1 MRRLWPSLRHKGDT
15 TSKLAIRDKAGEHR
29 SGLWAQAYQSLTN
42 DDPRLVAAL
51 DHLLTQGSQFHD
63 GLSPSTQSSYGDATN
78 PRALPNMEEQMS
90 AMIESRLKI
99 MDDRKWQ
106 LRMGEHSVQIRQQI
120 DRITKIVTVA
130 KDFISSAASMD
141 PVHAGLPWA
150 GICVL
155 LPLLTNDSKQRS
167 LAMDGLEYIAKLV
180 RRCTEIERLYL
191 RNDTFRLEED
201 LRKSLTAIYR
211 LVLQYQARAACQFSR
226 NTAHQA
232 IRNIVIADGWD
243 CILTSVKDHETSC
256 EILLR
261 IIDAEDSRSRADTL
275 EALISEQNHRVTELL
290 ETHRQQ
296 DEASS
301 KTLSGEV
308 RRGVEYQAIEE
319 ASSCHESLR
328 VSEYEFN
335 KDKNP
340 ARIPGTCEWFLQH
353 SRYRKW
359 LETTTS
365 AWLWVTGDPGC
376 GKSVLSRH
384 LVDSYMTRATAS
396 DEEDIVCYFFFKDDA
411 NSNRS
416 ATNALASIIHQI
428 FVQDSSLLEHALP
441 LYRANGT
448 RLGQIFEPLWKIFH
462 SVVTES
468 PNRKITIL
476 LDALDECEEKTQN
489 LLIPKFAELFS
500 SPTRCFLKL
509 LVTSRPSTAISDQ
522 IWHGK
527 IDPTSI
533 QLTGENDAEMEAIS
547 VEIDLV
553 IREKIKQFHGLRRF
567 RGIDDS
573 AHEAL
578 SVRLLTV
585 ENRTYLW
592 IALIFPELEKCAGFS
607 EKKLV
612 TVIQHLPKTVHDAYE
627 GILSRSTDLKR
638 ARILLSI
645 VLGARRPLTLDE
657 MNVALAITHSSRSTD
672 QLDLE
677 PSSSFSTTLRD
688 LCGLFVSIRDS
699 KIYLIHQTAKDF
711 LLRSEERNVD
721 FSPSLWYSSLESED
735 CEYMMWRTCV
745 TYLSFLDFE
754 VNPFR
759 SAGLPWGTLREATR
773 QYLEQYAFLQYAVDF
788 WADYYTTFWEDS
800 EASSHDY
807 ERIMHICNPNT
818 RIFESWFQIKW
829 TMMESSKC
837 HPRGLNEISLAAYLN
852 SLSLYEASLQR
863 GVRMDMLDN
872 HSRSALWW
880 ALEKGHEEFAT
891 NLINEANHP
900 VDVNSTLQMVAL
912 KDCSSVIHWLYK
924 KGHDLRAKAKD
935 GWTACQRAA
944 VRGCRYSPFLIFGFD
959 QEVKDHSLYEV
970 VSSRDYL
977 LLESWLYGHGQT
989 GMEAKYSDNETL
1001 MYRCIANGWTDI
1013 AKTLLYFG
1021 ADPNSVSHN
1030 RWNAAGYQHGE
1041 TLLYRAASEV
1051 DKTMVHLLLERGAVV
1066 DAKSRMSET
1075 ALYRTTCCTHGKADD
1090 QAQIAGLLLR
1100 SGADVNSRTENGDTP
1115 LQNVLRVG
1123 REPLRSL
1130 LKEAAGML
1138 GLDGTMLLTAPERTE
1153 TSEKAGKEEDALRLI
1168 EQSRLFD
1175 MENFNNLLGFDTEE
1189 EVPNMAFPG
1198 CATSNQAKNANGSI
1212 RYIKVY
1218 ESCERL
1224 MAFKPA
1230 DDDYDS
1236 RITEDQWADMT
1247 QELLTLEKVL
1257 EETKVALQRFYRT
1270 ISATALT
1277 DSEDEE

>member
-1 MRRLWPSLRHKGDT
+1 MRRLWPSLRQKGDT
-15 TSKLAIRDKAGEHR
+15 TSKLAIRDKAAEHR
-29 SGLWAQAYQSLTN
+29 SALWAQAYQSLTD

-63 GLSPSTQSSYGDATN
+63 SLSPSTQSSYGDATN

-90 AMIESRLKI
+90 VLIQSRLKI

-120 DRITKIVTVA
+120 ERIIKIVTVA

-167 LAMDGLEYIAKLV
+167 SAMDGLEYIAKLV

-201 LRKSLTAIYR
+201 LRKSLTAMYR
-211 LVLQYQARAACQFSR
+211 LVLEYQARAACQFSR

-232 IRNIVIADGWD
+232 IRNIVTADGWD
-243 CILTSVKDHETSC
+243 CILTSIKDHETSC

-261 IIDAEDSRSRADTL
+261 IIDAEDSKSRADTL
-275 EALISEQNHRVTELL
+275 KGLIREQSRRVTELL
-290 ETHRQQ
+290 ETHWQQ
-296 DEASS
+296 DETSS
-301 KTLSGEV
+301 KTLSGDV
-308 RRGVEYQAIEE
+308 RRGVEYQATEE

-359 LETTTS
+359 LGTTTS
-365 AWLWVTGDPGC
+365 AWLWVTADPGC

-396 DEEDIVCYFFFKDDA
+396 DEEHIICYFFFKDDA
-411 NSNRS
+411 DSNRS
-416 ATNALASIIHQI
+416 ATNALASILHQV
-428 FVQDSSLLEHALP
+428 FVQDSSLLRHALP

-468 PNRKITIL
+468 SNRKITIL
-476 LDALDECEEKTQN
+476 LDALDECEEMTRN
-489 LLIPKFAELFS
+489 LLVPKFAELS
-500 SPTRCFLKL
+500 SNPKRCLLKL
-509 LVTSRPSTAISDQ
+509 LVTSRPSTAIGDE
-522 IWHGK
+522 IWHGN

-533 QLTGENDAEMEAIS
+533 QLTGENEPEMEAIR

-553 IREKIKQFHGLRRF
+553 VREKIKQFHGLRLF
-567 RGIDDS
+567 RGINDS
-573 AHEAL
+573 AHEVLAE
-578 SVRLLTV
+578 RLQTV

-607 EKKLV
+607 EKKLLAI
-612 TVIQHLPKTVHDAYE
+612 IQNLPKTVHDAYE
-627 GILSRSTDLKR
+627 GILSRSTDLNR
-638 ARILLSI
+638 ARRLLSI

-657 MNVALAITHSSRSTD
+657 MNIALAIDDGSRSTD

-721 FSPSLWYSSLESED
+721 LSPSLWYSSLESD
-735 CEYMMWRTCV
+735 TCEYMMWSTCV
-745 TYLSFLDFE
+745 TYLSFLDFD

-759 SAGLPWGTLREATR
+759 SAGLPWGILREATR
-773 QYLEQYAFLQYAVDF
+773 QYLEQHAFLQYAVDF
-788 WADYYTTFWEDS
+788 WADYHMTFWDEG
-800 EASSHDY
+800 EASWDDY

-837 HPRGLNEISLAAYLN
+837 HPKGLNEISLAAYLN

-872 HSRSALWW
+872 HSRSALRW
-880 ALEKGHEEFAT
+880 ALEKGHEEFAI

-900 VDVNSTLQMVAL
+900 VDVNSTLQMVAV
-912 KDCSSVIHWLYK
+912 KDCSSVLHWLFEM
-924 KGHDLRAKAKD
+924 GHDLSTKAKD
-935 GWTACQRAA
+935 GWTACERAA
-944 VRGCRYSPFLIFGFD
+944 VRRCDASDFLILTED
-959 QEVKDHSLYEV
+959 HEEVRDSSFYEV
-970 VSSRDYL
+970 VSTRDYL
-977 LLESWLYGHGQT
+977 LLERWLYGPWRT
-989 GMEAKYSDNETL
+989 DLEAKHSDNETL

-1013 AKTLLYFG
+1013 ANNLLDAG

-1030 RWNAAGYQHGE
+1030 HWNAAGYKHGE

-1051 DKTMVHLLLERGAVV
+1051 DKTLVHLLLEKGAEV
-1066 DAKSRMSET
+1066 DAKSRMSES

-1090 QAQIAGLLLR
+1090 QAQIAGLLLE
-1100 SGADVNSRTENGDTP
+1100 SGADVNFRTGNGDTP
-1115 LQNVLRVG
+1115 LQNALRIG
-1123 REPLRSL
+1123 REPLKSL
-1130 LKEAAGML
+1130 LKEAAEKL
-1138 GLDGTMLLTAPERTE
+1138 GHDGAAMPLTATERTE
-1153 TSEKAGKEEDALRLI
+1153 TLGKTGKEEEALRLI

-1175 MENFNNLLGFDTEE
+1175 MENFNDLLSLDTEDKGPE
-1189 EVPNMAFPG
+1189 HGFSRMYYERSFWN
-1198 CATSNQAKNANGSI
+1198 I
-1212 RYIKVY
+1212 RPWI
-1218 ESCERL
+1218 RHIR
-1224 MAFKPA
+1224 
-1230 DDDYDS
+1230 DD
-1236 RITEDQWADMT
+1236 M
-1247 QELLTLEKVL
+1247 
-1257 EETKVALQRFYRT
+1257 
-1270 ISATALT
+1270 
-1277 DSEDEE
+1277 

>member
-1 MRRLWPSLRHKGDT
+1 MRRLWPSLRQKEVT

-29 SGLWAQAYQSLTN
+29 SGLWAQAYQSLTD

-51 DHLLTQGSQFHD
+51 DHLLTQGTQLHD
-63 GLSPSTQSSYGDATN
+63 SRSPSPQSSYGDAKN

-90 AMIESRLKI
+90 ALIQSRLKN

-120 DRITKIVTVA
+120 DRIIKIVTVA

-167 LAMDGLEYIAKLV
+167 SAMDGLEYMAKLV
-180 RRCTEIERLYL
+180 RRSTEIERLYL
-191 RNDTFRLEED
+191 RNDTFSLEED
-201 LRKSLTAIYR
+201 LRESLTAMYR
-211 LVLQYQARAACQFSR
+211 LVLEYQARAACQFTR

-243 CILTSVKDHETSC
+243 YILTSIKDHETSC
-256 EILLR
+256 EDLLR
-261 IIDAEDSRSRADTL
+261 IIDTEDSRSRADTL
-275 EALISEQNHRVTELL
+275 EALISEQNRRVTALL

-319 ASSCHESLR
+319 ASSCHKSLR

-340 ARIPGTCEWFLQH
+340 PRIPGTCEWFLRH

-365 AWLWVTGDPGC
+365 AWLWVTADPGC

-396 DEEDIVCYFFFKDDA
+396 DEEDIICYFFFKDDA
-411 NSNRS
+411 DSNRS

-428 FVQDSSLLEHALP
+428 FSQDSSLLRHALP

-448 RLGQIFEPLWKIFH
+448 KLGQIFEPLWKIFH

-468 PNRKITIL
+468 PHRKITIL
-476 LDALDECEEKTQN
+476 LDALDECEEKTRN
-489 LLIPKFAELFS
+489 LLVPKFAGLFS
-500 SPTRCFLKL
+500 SPTGCFLKL
-509 LVTSRPSTAISDQ
+509 LVTSRPSTAIGVQ
-522 IWHGK
+522 IWHGN

-533 QLTGENDAEMEAIS
+533 QLTGENEPELEAIR

-553 IREKIKQFHGLRRF
+553 VREKIKQFHGLRLF
-567 RGIDDS
+567 RGINDS
-573 AHEAL
+573 AHEVL
-578 SVRLLTV
+578 SERLKTV

-607 EKKLV
+607 EKKLL
-612 TVIQHLPKTVHDAYE
+612 TVIQNLPKTVHDAYE
-627 GILSRSTDLKR
+627 GILSWSTDLKR
-638 ARILLSI
+638 ARRLLSI

-657 MNVALAITHSSRSTD
+657 MNIALAIDDGSRSTD

-711 LLRSEERNVD
+711 LLRSEERNFD
-721 FSPSLWYSSLESED
+721 LSPSLWYSSLESQT
-735 CEYMMWRTCV
+735 CEHMMWSTCV
-745 TYLSFLDFE
+745 TYLNFLDFE

-759 SAGLPWGTLREATR
+759 PAGLPWGILREVTK
-773 QYLEQYAFLQYAVDF
+773 QYLERHAFLQYAVDF
-788 WADYYTTFWEDS
+788 WSSYRVTSPADCK
-800 EASSHDY
+800 
-807 ERIMHICNPNT
+807 RIMHICNPNT

-829 TMMESSKC
+829 TITESAKRY
-837 HPRGLNEISLAAYLN
+837 PKGLNEISLAAYLN
-852 SLSLYEASLQR
+852 YESLFVASLQR
-863 GVRMDMLDN
+863 GVSMNMLDN

-880 ALEKGHEEFAT
+880 ALAKGHQEFACK
-891 NLINEANHP
+891 LIGMITAANQAL
-900 VDVNSTLQMVAL
+900 DVNSTLQMAAVKNCKL
-912 KDCSSVIHWLYK
+912 VIHWLSKLGYDLK
-924 KGHDLRAKAKD
+924 TKGRD
-935 GWTACQRAA
+935 GWTLFERAA
-944 VRGCRYSPFLIFGFD
+944 LRGHLPVVLFCGKQD
-959 QEVKDHSLYEV
+959 EEVEDRSLYEI
-970 VSSRDYL
+970 VSTRDRGFLGYWVAVHPGTDL
-977 LLESWLYGHGQT
+977 
-989 GMEAKYSDNETL
+989 EAKYSDNETL

-1013 AKTLLYFG
+1013 AESLLETLLGNG

-1030 RWNAAGYQHGE
+1030 HWNAAGYKHGE

-1051 DKTMVHLLLERGAVV
+1051 DKTLVHLLLEKGAEV

-1075 ALYRTTCCTHGKADD
+1075 VLYRTTCCTHGKADD
-1090 QAQIAGLLLR
+1090 QAQIAGLLLE
-1100 SGADVNSRTENGDTP
+1100 SGADVNFRTGNGDTP
-1115 LQNVLRVG
+1115 LQNALRIG
-1123 REPLRSL
+1123 REPLKSL
-1130 LKEAAGML
+1130 LKEAAEKL
-1138 GLDGTMLLTAPERTE
+1138 GLDVAAMPLTATECTE
-1153 TSEKAGKEEDALRLI
+1153 TLGKAGKEEEALRLI

-1175 MENFNNLLGFDTEE
+1175 MENFNDLLDCDTEDKGPE
-1189 EVPNMAFPG
+1189 HGFSRKCYEQSFWN
-1198 CATSNQAKNANGSI
+1198 I
-1212 RYIKVY
+1212 RPWIHHI
-1218 ESCERL
+1218 R
-1224 MAFKPA
+1224 
-1230 DDDYDS
+1230 DD
-1236 RITEDQWADMT
+1236 M
-1247 QELLTLEKVL
+1247 
-1257 EETKVALQRFYRT
+1257 
-1270 ISATALT
+1270 
-1277 DSEDEE
+1277 

>member
-1 MRRLWPSLRHKGDT
+1 MRRLWPSLKQKEVT

-29 SGLWAQAYQSLTN
+29 SGLWAQAYQSLTD

-51 DHLLTQGSQFHD
+51 DHLLTQGTQLHD
-63 GLSPSTQSSYGDATN
+63 SRSPSPQSSNGDAKN

-90 AMIESRLKI
+90 ALIQSRLKI

-120 DRITKIVTVA
+120 DRIIKIVTVA

-167 LAMDGLEYIAKLV
+167 SAMDGLEYIAKLV

-191 RNDTFRLEED
+191 RNDTSRLEED
-201 LRKSLTAIYR
+201 LRKALTAMYR
-211 LVLQYQARAACQFSR
+211 LVLEYQARAACQFSR

-232 IRNIVIADGWD
+232 IRNIMIADGWD
-243 CILTSVKDHETSC
+243 CILTSIKDHEIRC
-256 EILLR
+256 DILLR

-275 EALISEQNHRVTELL
+275 EALISEQNHRVSELS

-296 DEASS
+296 DETSS
-301 KTLSGEV
+301 KTLFGEV
-308 RRGVEYQAIEE
+308 RRGVEYQAIKE
-319 ASSCHESLR
+319 ASSCHKCLR
-328 VSEYEFN
+328 VSEYEYN

-365 AWLWVTGDPGC
+365 AWLWVTADPGC

-396 DEEDIVCYFFFKDDA
+396 DEQDIICYFFFKDDA
-411 NSNRS
+411 DSNRS
-416 ATNALASIIHQI
+416 ATNALASILHQI
-428 FVQDSSLLEHALP
+428 FAQDSSLLRHALP

-448 RLGQIFEPLWKIFH
+448 RLGQIFEPLWEIFH

-468 PNRKITIL
+468 SNRKITIL
-476 LDALDECEEKTQN
+476 LDALDECEEMTRN
-489 LLIPKFAELFS
+489 LLVFEFAELFS
-500 SPTRCFLKL
+500 SPERCFLKL
-509 LVTSRPSTAISDQ
+509 LVTSRPSTAIGDQ

-533 QLTGENDAEMEAIS
+533 QLTGENEVEMEAIS

-553 IREKIKQFHGLRRF
+553 VREKIKQFHGVRLL
-567 RGIDDS
+567 RGINDS
-573 AHEAL
+573 AHEVL
-578 SVRLLTV
+578 SERLQTV

-607 EKKLV
+607 EKKLLA
-612 TVIQHLPKTVHDAYE
+612 VIRNLPKTVHDAYE

-638 ARILLSI
+638 ARRLLSI

-657 MNVALAITHSSRSTD
+657 MNIALAIDDGSRSTD

-688 LCGLFVSIRDS
+688 LCGLFVTIRDS
-699 KIYLIHQTAKDF
+699 KIHLIHQTAKDF
-711 LLRSEERNVD
+711 LLRSEEKNVD
-721 FSPSLWYSSLESED
+721 LSPSLWYSSLESET
-735 CEYMMWRTCV
+735 CEHMMWSTCV

-759 SAGLPWGTLREATR
+759 PAGLPWGILREATEN
-773 QYLEQYAFLQYAVDF
+773 YLEQHAFLKYAVEF
-788 WADYYTTFWEDS
+788 WASYLVTSWDDF
-800 EASSHDY
+800 

-818 RIFESWFQIKW
+818 RVFESWFQIKW

-837 HPRGLNEISLAAYLN
+837 HPKGLNEISLAAYLN
-852 SLSLYEASLQR
+852 HYSLLEASLQR
-863 GVRMDMLDN
+863 GVSMDVLDN

-880 ALEKGHEEFAT
+880 ALEKGHHKFAVT
-891 NLINEANHP
+891 LINRITEANQAL
-900 VDVNSTLQMVAL
+900 DVNSTLQMVAVKECPMVL
-912 KDCSSVIHWLYK
+912 RWLVK
-924 KGHDLRAKAKD
+924 MGHDLETKAKD
-935 GWTACQRAA
+935 GWTAYERAA
-944 VRGCRYSPFLIFGFD
+944 VRGYGVLFPHLAKFD
-959 QEVKDHSLYEV
+959 GEVKDRSLYEV
-970 VSSRDYL
+970 VSTRDQDM
-977 LLESWLYGHGQT
+977 LERWSYRPCEMD
-989 GMEAKYSDNETL
+989 MEAKYSDNETL

-1013 AKTLLYFG
+1013 AKALLYAG

-1030 RWNAAGYQHGE
+1030 HWNAAGYKHGE

-1051 DKTMVHLLLERGAVV
+1051 DKTMVHLLLMKGAKV

-1090 QAQIAGLLLR
+1090 QAQIAGLLLGY
-1100 SGADVNSRTENGDTP
+1100 GADVNFRTGNGDTP
-1115 LQNVLRVG
+1115 LQNALRVG
-1123 REPLRSL
+1123 REPLRRL

-1138 GLDGTMLLTAPERTE
+1138 RLDGTMSLTAPERTE
-1153 TSEKAGKEEDALRLI
+1153 LSETASKEEEALRLI

-1175 MENFNNLLGFDTEE
+1175 MENFNDLLSLDTEDKGPE
-1189 EVPNMAFPG
+1189 HGFSRMYYERSFWNIRPG
-1198 CATSNQAKNANGSI
+1198 I
-1212 RYIKVY
+1212 RHI
-1218 ESCERL
+1218 R
-1224 MAFKPA
+1224 
-1230 DDDYDS
+1230 DD
-1236 RITEDQWADMT
+1236 M
-1247 QELLTLEKVL
+1247 
-1257 EETKVALQRFYRT
+1257 
-1270 ISATALT
+1270 
-1277 DSEDEE
+1277 